1 MNPSYTF
8 QTLQTRKF
16 NQTNLSTDETKI
28 ITITNRN
35 KLSIEKQ
42 LELLNRY
49 DKEHIY
55 TEIQN
60 YYQK

>member
-42 LELLNRY
+42 LELLNRC

>member
-1 MNPSYTF
+1 MNLNYTF

-16 NQTNLSTDETKI
+16 NQTNLITGNTKI

-42 LELLNRY
+42 LELLNRC
-49 DKEHIY
+49 DKEHTY
-55 TEIQN
+55 TEIPN
-60 YYQK
+60 YYQE